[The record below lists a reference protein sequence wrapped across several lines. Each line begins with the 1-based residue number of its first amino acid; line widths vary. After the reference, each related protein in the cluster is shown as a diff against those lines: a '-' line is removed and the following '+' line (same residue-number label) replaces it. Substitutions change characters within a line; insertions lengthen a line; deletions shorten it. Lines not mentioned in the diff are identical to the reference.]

1 MARIGTGI
9 NASLGAID
17 YTPFLKGSVAGS
29 EALGR
34 GIAALGE
41 GAGKAIDRYK
51 KTKQEE
57 ELQKAI
63 GNAEIQT
70 LTTNIQQSKSATNKE
85 LYASAPPV
93 TSDQIDDLNRR
104 INSSSKAVRT
114 AAIAEAASLN
124 QKYKEAPAAA
134 LQSLQF
140 SAAQGALKQQ
150 QIAETE
156 RLAAKKD
163 DDQVNE
169 LLQAQSTGMLDLVL
183 AKATPTARA
192 KFEQVRQQQQAQ
204 SVQLDLARSQIA
216 ENFAQ
221 ARAAGVREPKTLSD
235 EQVAINRAIASKE
248 AQLGR
253 KLSEIEM
260 DELSRATIK
269 DRKSPLVNIA
279 GSEDK
284 ERANLFDFLG
294 KQRSEEINPIL
305 RADTASRRVGELL
318 AEGNL
323 ITGKTAQAE
332 LYLKSVANDLGIG
345 NYKETENTEQLIALI
360 GQQVLRNIKALGSGT
375 AVSDADRIYT
385 EKISGADITKQLEGI
400 RELQNILN
408 TQSRDSI
415 DRFNRKVNDAFDEGD
430 RYRKMLTV
438 SPEDAPFI
446 LIESRKARNS
456 GQPVRS
462 RTFDA
467 ATGKFLG
474 NPNAGPF

>member
-1 MARIGTGI
+1 
-9 NASLGAID
+9 
-17 YTPFLKGSVAGS
+17 
-29 EALGR
+29 
-34 GIAALGE
+34 
-41 GAGKAIDRYK
+41 
-51 KTKQEE
+51 
-57 ELQKAI
+57 
-63 GNAEIQT
+63 
-70 LTTNIQQSKSATNKE
+70 
-85 LYASAPPV
+85 
-93 TSDQIDDLNRR
+93 
-104 INSSSKAVRT
+104 
-114 AAIAEAASLN
+114 
-124 QKYKEAPAAA
+124 
-134 LQSLQF
+134 
-140 SAAQGALKQQ
+140 
-150 QIAETE
+150 
-156 RLAAKKD
+156 
-163 DDQVNE
+163 
-169 LLQAQSTGMLDLVL
+169 
-183 AKATPTARA
+183 
-192 KFEQVRQQQQAQ
+192 
-204 SVQLDLARSQIA
+204 
-216 ENFAQ
+216 
-221 ARAAGVREPKTLSD
+221 
-235 EQVAINRAIASKE
+235 
-248 AQLGR
+248 
-253 KLSEIEM
+253 
-260 DELSRATIK
+260 
-269 DRKSPLVNIA
+269 
-279 GSEDK
+279 
-284 ERANLFDFLG
+284 LG

-305 RADTASRRVGELL
+305 RADAASRRVDELL

-345 NYKETENTEQLIALI
+345 NYKEVKDTEKLIALI

-408 TQSRDSI
+408 TQSRDSV